1 MVDTT
6 VCPLCGGPNH
16 CGRVED
22 PSGGKSCWCR
32 EAVIPA
38 SLLKRVPESLRDKS
52 CICPSCVA
60 LANREIPNPQTGALP
75 GQEDFYF
82 ENGLMVFTA
91 AYHLKRGSC
100 CHNRCR
106 HCPY

>member
-1 MVDTT
+1 MDTS
-6 VCPLCGGPNH
+6 VCPICGGPNH
-16 CGRVED
+16 CNRVKD
-22 PSGGKSCWCR
+22 PSGRTACWCQ

-60 LANREIPNPQTGALP
+60 LANRQTGYPQADPEP
-75 GQEDFYF
+75 GPGDFYL

-91 AYHLKRGSC
+91 AYLLKRGSC